1 MERNGPMDPKEP
13 GLDLPNDRNPEPD
26 LPEDGGATGDHMP
39 EGGVR
44 DEDDDLSST
53 PID

>member
-1 MERNGPMDPKEP
+1 MDPKDV
-13 GLDLPNDRNPEPD
+13 GMDLPDGPVQEPD
-26 LPEDGGATGDHMP
+26 LPEEGGATGDEMP

>member
-1 MERNGPMDPKEP
+1 MDPKDIGSDIQNRPVPEP
-13 GLDLPNDRNPEPD
+13 DAMPEPD
-26 LPEDGGATGDHMP
+26 LPEGGATGDEMP

>member
-1 MERNGPMDPKEP
+1 MDPKDL
-13 GLDLPNDRNPEPD
+13 GIDLPDEPAPQPD
-26 LPEDGGATGDHMP
+26 LPEEGATGDEMP